1 MSTTKDTTTDEA
13 RIRDQL
19 DNWTKALHAKD
30 IEGVMASYCSDIV
43 LFDLITPLQYR
54 GGDTCRTNWAGW
66 FATFNGPVGYEITEL
81 RIISSDDVA
90 FCHSLNRIH
99 GERTDGEHTD
109 VWVRATVG
117 LQKLHGNWKITHEHY
132 SVPFYM
138 KPPFIAALDLKP

>member
-1 MSTTKDTTTDEA
+1 MKATNDKTTDEA
-13 RIRDQL
+13 RIRNQL

-30 IEGVMASYCSDIV
+30 INGVMDSYAPDNV
-43 LFDLITPLQYR
+43 LFDLITPLRYSGEQA
-54 GGDTCRTNWAGW
+54 CRTNWAEW
-66 FATFNGPVGYEITEL
+66 FATFHGPVGYEIADL
-81 RIISSDDVA
+81 QIISSDEVA

-117 LQKLHGNWKITHEHY
+117 LRKLEGNWKITHEHY

-138 KPPFIAALDLKP
+138 KPPFKAALDLKP

>member
-1 MSTTKDTTTDEA
+1 MNTTSDKTIEEA

-19 DNWTKALHAKD
+19 DGWTKALRAKD
-30 IEGVMASYCSDIV
+30 IEGVMSNYAPDIV
-43 LFDLITPLQYR
+43 LFDLIPPLQYR
-54 GGDTCRTNWAGW
+54 GEETCRTNWAEW
-66 FATFNGPVGYEITEL
+66 FHTFQGSVGYEIADL
-81 RIISSDDVA
+81 RITSSNDVA

-117 LQKLHGNWKITHEHY
+117 LRKRDGTWKITHEHY

-138 KPPFIAALDLKP
+138 KPPFKASLDLKP